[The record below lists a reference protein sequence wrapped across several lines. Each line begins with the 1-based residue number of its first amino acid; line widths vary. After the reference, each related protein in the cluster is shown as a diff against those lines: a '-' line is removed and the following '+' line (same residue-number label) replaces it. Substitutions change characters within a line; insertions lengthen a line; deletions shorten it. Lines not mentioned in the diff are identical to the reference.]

1 MKEKPRN
8 YDRTRKAHTV
18 FLTLAAGLCSVGL
31 VIALILF
38 CYQSSHLH
46 I

>member
-1 MKEKPRN
+1 MKAKPLN
-8 YDRTRKAHTV
+8 YDRTRKTHTV
-18 FLTLAAGLCSVGL
+18 FLTLVAGLCSVGL
-31 VIALILF
+31 VVALILF